1 MVSDFRCRCVWRRW
15 ESIKLPA
22 ARQPPWSSGE
32 VESRWSEN
40 LPFPSSKAVLW
51 ARFRVLGSFSLQIF
65 RGRWG
70 HVQKLMIVFL
80 PLWDLMGSVS
90 KSMVVNLAGHKCCWC
105 DEIGRLLHGRWE
117 GVVLVMLGWPILNCF
132 SRGKTA
138 WQPGPTNYWSQWCF
152 SSHCWNWS
160 LGIAGVVFYW
170 LKHYS
175 GCYYVLMAWLIDV
188 DLLVNLRPRN

>member
-1 MVSDFRCRCVWRRW
+1 MVSDFRSRCVWRRW

-22 ARQPPWSSGE
+22 ARQPSWSSGE

-51 ARFRVLGSFSLQIF
+51 ARTGFLGIFPANFSNSL
-65 RGRWG
+65 RTCAKTDGRF
-70 HVQKLMIVFL
+70 V
-80 PLWDLMGSVS
+80 LMGSYGLFVS

-160 LGIAGVVFYW
+160 LGRAGVVFYW

-175 GCYYVLMAWLIDV
+175 GCYYVLVAWLIDV
-188 DLLVNLRPRN
+188 DSLVNLRPRN